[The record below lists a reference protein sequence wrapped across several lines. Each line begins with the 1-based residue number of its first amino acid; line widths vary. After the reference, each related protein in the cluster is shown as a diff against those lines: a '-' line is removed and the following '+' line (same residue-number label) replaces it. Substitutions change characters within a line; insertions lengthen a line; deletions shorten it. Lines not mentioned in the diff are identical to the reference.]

1 MAEGRCVVGD
11 QEKGRFCPTNEGLV
25 PMGEGGGVG
34 LAQFGSWS
42 GGRGGNFDGNAE
54 GTSDNGESGTEDRR
68 EKKMGKREPIFGR
81 EGWSRIV
88 V

>member
-25 PMGEGGGVG
+25 PMGEGGRSRARPV
-34 LAQFGSWS
+34 WVVV

-81 EGWSRIV
+81 ENWSRIV